1 MKKLLS
7 IAMSAFAV
15 SAFAAGST
23 EIGLTEISTTN
34 QNTIVAVPFASL
46 TNGVADIAAKDL
58 VKVANLPAATRMFI
72 FNGSQYSAF
81 IADDGAWSPLDNVT
95 DDAGVVGVTVSKG
108 DANATLVK
116 GSAIWIVLP
125 EVPTVP
131 QNIYIYGAYQTGV
144 TSAIAAGMNLVAN
157 PLQGEAVFTF
167 TATKGDQIT
176 VPNDNAAPTVYTYNG
191 STWKTVVNN
200 EKIEGKPSVP
210 AGRGF
215 WYNYKGQEPGTMSWS
230 LKPKPS
236 N

>member
-7 IAMSAFAV
+7 IAMSVFAA

-58 VKVANLPAATRMFI
+58 VKVANLPDATRMFI
-72 FNGSQYSAF
+72 FDNSQYSAF
-81 IADDGAWSPLDNVT
+81 IADDGAWSPLTNVT
-95 DDAGVVGVTVSKG
+95 DVNVKGVTVSAG

-125 EVPTVP
+125 AAPAAP
-131 QNIYIYGAYQTGV
+131 QKLYIYGAFQTGV
-144 TSAIAAGMNLVAN
+144 TSAIAKGMNLVAN
-157 PLQGEAVFTF
+157 PLQGEADFTF
-167 TATKGDQIT
+167 DATSGDQII
-176 VPNDNAAPTVYTYNG
+176 VPNDAAAPTVYTYNG
-191 STWKTVVNN
+191 TDWKSVVDNVKKT
-200 EKIEGKPSVP
+200 EKPSLP
-210 AGRGF
+210 QGRGF
-215 WYNYKGQEPGTMSWS
+215 WYNAQGSGTMSWS
-230 LKPKPS
+230 LKSS

>member
-7 IAMSAFAV
+7 IAMSVFAA

-58 VKVANLPAATRMFI
+58 VKVANLPLETQMFI
-72 FNGSQYSAF
+72 FNGEQYSAF
-81 IADDGAWSPLDNVT
+81 IVVDGAWSPLTNVT
-95 DDAGVVGVTVSKG
+95 DVNVKGVTVSAG

-125 EVPTVP
+125 AAPAAP
-131 QNIYIYGAYQTGV
+131 QKLYIYGAYQTGV
-144 TSAIAAGMNLVAN
+144 TSAIAKGMNLVAN
-157 PLQGEAVFTF
+157 PLQGEADFAI

-215 WYNYKGQEPGTMSWS
+215 WYNSKAESSGTMSWS
-230 LKPKPS
+230 LKSS

>member
-23 EIGLTEISTTN
+23 QIGLTEISTTN

-58 VKVANLPAATRMFI
+58 VKVANLPPETQMFI

-81 IADDGAWSPLDNVT
+81 IVDDGAWSPLTNVS
-95 DDAGVVGVTVSKG
+95 DVKVVTVSAG

-125 EVPTVP
+125 KVPTVP
-131 QNIYIYGAYQTGV
+131 QNIYIYGAYQTDV
-144 TSAIAAGMNLVAN
+144 TSAIATGMNLVAN
-157 PLQGEAVFTF
+157 PLQGEADFTI

-230 LKPKPS
+230 LKSS